1 VFIFAAIHW
10 IFICAWYSN
19 PDMPRPRKQNAL
31 EVRIGT
37 ILTVAARQIAEAVR
51 ADIANQLM
59 HVMGSGAGRQ
69 VAAASTS
76 SASAAAPATGGGK
89 RGRRGALNE
98 PTLTRVLDIVKG
110 TPGLRSEQIQKQLPL
125 APKLVKAALAKL
137 RAAKRVKTT
146 GEKRAMTYAV

>member
-1 VFIFAAIHW
+1 
-10 IFICAWYSN
+10 
-19 PDMPRPRKQNAL
+19 MPRPRKQNAL

-51 ADIANQLM
+51 ADIANQLI
-59 HVMGSGAGRQ
+59 HVMGSSGGHK
-69 VAAASTS
+69 AASPAAP
-76 SASAAAPATGGGK
+76 SAAAAPATGGK
-89 RGRRGALNE
+89 RGRRGSLNE

-125 APKLVKAALAKL
+125 APKVVKAALAKL

-146 GEKRAMTYAV
+146 GEKRAMTYAAA

>member
-1 VFIFAAIHW
+1 
-10 IFICAWYSN
+10 
-19 PDMPRPRKQNAL
+19 MPRPRKQNAL

-59 HVMGSGAGRQ
+59 HVMGSKGGQ
-69 VAAASTS
+69 QLAAASTS
-76 SASAAAPATGGGK
+76 SSDDAPATGGK

-98 PTLTRVLDIVKG
+98 SMLARVLEVVKG
-110 TPGLRSEQIQKQLPL
+110 EPGLRSEQIQKQLPL

-146 GEKRAMTYAV
+146 GQKRATTYAAA

>member
-1 VFIFAAIHW
+1 
-10 IFICAWYSN
+10 
-19 PDMPRPRKQNAL
+19 MPRARKQNAL

-51 ADIANQLM
+51 ADIASQLM

-69 VAAASTS
+69 PAAAVAASNGAP
-76 SASAAAPATGGGK
+76 AAATGGK

-98 PTLTRVLDIVKG
+98 ALLGRVLEIVKG
-110 TPGLRSEQIQKQLPL
+110 TPGLRSEQIQKQLPM
-125 APKLVKAALAKL
+125 APKVVKAALAKL

-146 GEKRAMTYAV
+146 GEKRAMTYAAA

>member
-1 VFIFAAIHW
+1 
-10 IFICAWYSN
+10 
-19 PDMPRPRKQNAL
+19 MPRPRKQNAL

-59 HVMGSGAGRQ
+59 HVMGSKGGQ
-69 VAAASTS
+69 QLAAASAS
-76 SASAAAPATGGGK
+76 SSSDDAPATGGK

-98 PTLTRVLDIVKG
+98 SMLARVLEVVKG
-110 TPGLRSEQIQKQLPL
+110 EPGLRSEQIQKQLPL

-146 GEKRAMTYAV
+146 GQKRATTYAAA

>member
-1 VFIFAAIHW
+1 
-10 IFICAWYSN
+10 
-19 PDMPRPRKQNAL
+19 MPRPRKQNAL

-51 ADIANQLM
+51 ADIANQLI
-59 HVMGSGAGRQ
+59 HVMGSSGGHK
-69 VAAASTS
+69 AASPAS
-76 SASAAAPATGGGK
+76 SSNGAAAPATGGK
-89 RGRRGALNE
+89 RGRRGSLNE

-125 APKLVKAALAKL
+125 APKVVKAALAKL

-146 GEKRAMTYAV
+146 GEKRAMTYAAA